1 MEPLLYATLFVAGIA
16 GSLWLAFGRHAEPW
30 APSGP
35 DPAALDTPEAIATV
49 LRLAR
54 EAHQATKPDEVV
66 RLMGWLFAELPDEQ
80 LRALVQAEGR
90 AWLEATRPRLSA
102 THGAIVVAALDDAAA
117 AVASRDFAA
126 GRKHM
131 LTVLETLKEQA
142 FAHPGAALI
151 AAGMNGAWA
160 RATYGPAAAGVR

>member
-1 MEPLLYATLFVAGIA
+1 MEPLFYASLLVAGIA

-35 DPAALDTPEAIATV
+35 DPAALDSPEAIATL
-49 LRLAR
+49 LRLAT

-66 RLMGWLFAELPDEQ
+66 RLMGWLFAELPAAE
-80 LRALVQAEGR
+80 LRAMVHEQGR
-90 AWLEATRPRLSA
+90 AWLEATRPRLSQ
-102 THGAIVVAALDDAAA
+102 TNGAIVTAALDDAAA
-117 AVASRDFAA
+117 AAANRDFAA
-126 GRKHM
+126 GRQCM
-131 LTVLETLKEQA
+131 LTVLQTLKEQA

-160 RATYGPAAAGVR
+160 REHFGAAAAGV